1 MVGETSA
8 LGLFTDLYELTMAQ
22 GYLLSGKGDEPAL
35 FDYFF
40 RSVPFEGGYVVFAG
54 LGDLIERMGRMR
66 FSEEDLAYLKT
77 LGFEDVFL
85 EWLGA
90 FRFGGTVRAMRE
102 GEIIFPLEPVA
113 RVEGTIMEAQLL
125 EPLLLNALNFQ
136 SLVATKAA
144 RVGEAS
150 QGRAFYE
157 FGLRRAQGSGA
168 MEASRA
174 AAVGGAAGT
183 SNTLAGSR
191 YGIEVGGTQAH
202 SWVQHFGDE
211 LESFR
216 AYAGLYPQACVLLV
230 DTYDTLKS
238 GVPNAIKVGLEMK
251 SRGESLV
258 AIRLDSGD
266 LAYLSKRARALL
278 DEAGLKDV
286 AIYATN
292 QLDEHLI
299 KSLLDQGAPIDLF
312 GVGTRLV
319 TGHPDG
325 ALDGVYK
332 LSEARGDACL
342 KISDNFTKVS
352 LPGRKSVWR
361 YYQGDGTFYGDGIGL
376 ESGGAPDRIHH
387 PYFPDQ
393 SSDVSEMRREELLS
407 DVFVDGVLV
416 RPGRSV
422 QESAAYMKG
431 RLALLPDEHRRFANP
446 HTYKVGASE
455 DLLELRS
462 RLYAEAKAKASLA

>member
-174 AAVGGAAGT
+174 AA
-183 SNTLAGSR
+183 AGSR
-191 YGIEVGGTQAH
+191 
-202 SWVQHFGDE
+202 S
-211 LESFR
+211 
-216 AYAGLYPQACVLLV
+216 
-230 DTYDTLKS
+230 S
-238 GVPNAIKVGLEMK
+238 GVVASRSKVVEGAEEAAASASDVESRVSPSLAASRDAPRRSARATSRPNA
-251 SRGESLV
+251 S
-258 AIRLDSGD
+258 
-266 LAYLSKRARALL
+266 
-278 DEAGLKDV
+278 
-286 AIYATN
+286 
-292 QLDEHLI
+292 
-299 KSLLDQGAPIDLF
+299 
-312 GVGTRLV
+312 
-319 TGHPDG
+319 
-325 ALDGVYK
+325 
-332 LSEARGDACL
+332 
-342 KISDNFTKVS
+342 
-352 LPGRKSVWR
+352 
-361 YYQGDGTFYGDGIGL
+361 
-376 ESGGAPDRIHH
+376 
-387 PYFPDQ
+387 
-393 SSDVSEMRREELLS
+393 
-407 DVFVDGVLV
+407 
-416 RPGRSV
+416 
-422 QESAAYMKG
+422 
-431 RLALLPDEHRRFANP
+431 
-446 HTYKVGASE
+446 
-455 DLLELRS
+455 S
-462 RLYAEAKAKASLA
+462 RLRNA